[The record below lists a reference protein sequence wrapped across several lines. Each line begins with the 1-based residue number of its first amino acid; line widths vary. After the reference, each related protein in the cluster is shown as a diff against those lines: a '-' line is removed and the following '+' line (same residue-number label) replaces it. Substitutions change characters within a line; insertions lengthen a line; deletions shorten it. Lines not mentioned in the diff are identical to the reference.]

1 MAQGIQPALPG
12 CSTDK
17 DYCGSSQIF
26 LRVSGDLNGR
36 WRRALAVFSKL
47 DIGPNSESYGGMST
61 TETRRETPS
70 RRGARAVSDTGSNLN
85 TLTALATLARLSCAL
100 GPTAMCLSAMV
111 PAKGR
116 RWSNIPSI
124 SERQHHNRS
133 TTLISRPL
141 WNGFGSGIGIPDTG
155 VDNTTSGYGAKLA
168 TMALRPHRHTI
179 SAVPLLVV
187 LEAMVDTTTGAVV
200 VVVGDAVTMVAGH
213 QHLMD
218 TDAPPSV
225 MGREGC

>member
-1 MAQGIQPALPG
+1 MHRSEPG
-12 CSTDK
+12 SCSVQCNVRDRGLGEMN
-17 DYCGSSQIF
+17 YILLGVIF
-26 LRVSGDLNGR
+26 RSTLKHAERKAHVSAAKNR
-36 WRRALAVFSKL
+36 
-47 DIGPNSESYGGMST
+47 MST
-61 TETRRETPS
+61 TETRRKTPS

-141 WNGFGSGIGIPDTG
+141 WNVFGSGIGIPDTG
-155 VDNTTSGYGAKLA
+155 VDNTTSGYGAK
-168 TMALRPHRHTI
+168 
-179 SAVPLLVV
+179 
-187 LEAMVDTTTGAVV
+187 
-200 VVVGDAVTMVAGH
+200 VGV
-213 QHLMD
+213 
-218 TDAPPSV
+218 
-225 MGREGC
+225 